1 MRMVTAI
8 GGILALVAAL
18 VMPATAQGVNVTGK
32 WVFDVQTGGGSGQP
46 TVTFKQDGEKL
57 TGHYSSQTLGE
68 ADFTGHGEGQRHP
81 VHVQCGGAGPAD
93 RRGVLRNRGRQH
105 DEGHRQHGRRPVDR
119 VVHGQEAV
127 GQGSGIRG
135 QGSGIRGQGSGIR
148 GQGSGV
154 SESRA
159 L

>member
-18 VMPATAQGVNVTGK
+18 AMPAAAQGVNVTGK

-68 ADFTGHGEGQRHP
+68 ADFTGTVKGNAVQFTFNAEAQGQQID
-81 VHVQCGGAGPAD
+81 VAYSGTVDGNTMKGTVNMAGGQLTGTFT
-93 RRGVLRNRGRQH
+93 GKKQ
-105 DEGHRQHGRRPVDR
+105 
-119 VVHGQEAV
+119 
-127 GQGSGIRG
+127 
-135 QGSGIRGQGSGIR
+135 
-148 GQGSGV
+148 
-154 SESRA
+154 
-159 L
+159 